1 MQSLLSPFL
10 SSSKNA
16 CESKPGAAIVLST
29 CLMVMASNPLEHS
42 ATGAADATPVDPM
55 ASPSKMAEMATPV
68 LRTAILPIGWL
79 QIRNPLPARH
89 GLSTPTRLSRC
100 WRNGG
105 AASQG
110 FTAIPA
116 SASSGDSGPAKA
128 PVARGAGRSTRR
140 APGSDRGGGQGDA
153 AQTHPDAG
161 GSAEDFQRCRR
172 PLRKRRTRVL
182 PWRSRKHR
190 SSISK
195 SCCLAFS
202 PCVTTARS

>member
-116 SASSGDSGPAKA
+116 SASSGIQVRPKRPWHEVLGVVRDAPREVIEAAGKA
-128 PVARGAGRSTRR
+128 MQRRRIRTLVEVPRTFRGAG
-140 APGSDRGGGQGDA
+140 G
-153 AQTHPDAG
+153 HC
-161 GSAEDFQRCRR
+161 GSAE
-172 PLRKRRTRVL
+172 LESSHGEVANIGRV
-182 PWRSRKHR
+182 
-190 SSISK
+190 
-195 SCCLAFS
+195 S
-202 PCVTTARS
+202 PSPAASPSVPA